1 MYVTFGRLEKK
12 MFLNHFSNP
21 VNFSHQG
28 EKKKKK
34 EKPPDVKESHY
45 IRYSSH
51 IVCKWFL
58 LAK

>member
-28 EKKKKK
+28 KKKKK
-34 EKPPDVKESHY
+34 KSPQMSKKVIIYDTAATLFVNGFY
-45 IRYSSH
+45 
-51 IVCKWFL
+51 
-58 LAK
+58 